1 MKQRHTI
8 PSRANSI
15 RVYAL
20 LLLLFPVAITAQDV
34 GDMQTFGSMQAI
46 FFNQNSQLE
55 RSVVGIPATASLGES
70 RNSFALQQL
79 DFFFTKQFDDA
90 FSAFVDIE
98 FQLNYSSEKRWGS
111 LSIQEAWM
119 NYSLRDEVNL
129 KLGLL
134 FPAFNHFNEIKNR
147 LALQPYIF
155 RPLVY
160 ERLLSTRFMTEDY
173 IPEHAY
179 VQVYGSIPWGPVF
192 ADYAVYAGNSESSYI
207 TRYDALHDI
216 ETEKNPQFEF
226 LSGVDPNSFAL
237 KLFGGRIGVRSRDE
251 QIKFGASLTH
261 DANNMLRRY
270 ASHESSISLET
281 LSLLPDDAKRWRLGG
296 DLSVHVS
303 RLTLETELI
312 NVAYDLDEAGER
324 DLKMEQWF
332 LYWVLGYDLTDA
344 IYPYVS
350 MQWGDYRFGVD
361 ADYSL
366 PLPGLSWRLRRA
378 VTVKGQ
384 VVLYDE
390 REHGVAAENMEF
402 HQDLRIIFILFGVS
416 VLL

>member
-1 MKQRHTI
+1 MKARRAITI
-8 PSRANSI
+8 R
-15 RVYAL
+15 YATVIACAIL
-20 LLLLFPVAITAQDV
+20 LLIPATQASAQDV
-34 GDMQTFGSMQAI
+34 GDMQTFGSMQTI
-46 FFNQNSQLE
+46 FFNQNSQME
-55 RSVVGIPATASLGES
+55 RSAVGGGQIFALGES

-79 DFFFTKQFDDA
+79 DYFFAKQFDDA

-119 NYSLRDEVNL
+119 NYSLSDEANL

-160 ERLLSTRFMTEDY
+160 ERLLSSRFMTEDY

-179 VQVYGSIPWGPVF
+179 VQVYGRIPWGPVF

-207 TRYDALHDI
+207 TRFNAENGI
-216 ETEKNPQFEF
+216 ETEKNPNFEF
-226 LSGVDPNSFAL
+226 LSGVDPNNFAL

-251 QIKFGASLTH
+251 QIKLGASLTH

-270 ASHESSISLET
+270 ASHDNFIAQET
-281 LSLLPDDAKRWRLGG
+281 LSLLPADAKRFRVGG

-303 RLTLETELI
+303 RLTLEAELI
-312 NVAYDLDEAGER
+312 NVSYDLEQTGVR
-324 DLKMEQWF
+324 NLTMEQWF
-332 LYWVLGYDLTDA
+332 LYWVLGYDITDA

-361 ADYSL
+361 ADYFIATA
-366 PLPGLSWRLRRA
+366 GLSWRLRNA
-378 VTVKGQ
+378 ITLKGQ

-390 REHGVAAENMEF
+390 RERGIVADDIEYN
-402 HQDLRIIFILFGVS
+402 QDLRILFILCGVS